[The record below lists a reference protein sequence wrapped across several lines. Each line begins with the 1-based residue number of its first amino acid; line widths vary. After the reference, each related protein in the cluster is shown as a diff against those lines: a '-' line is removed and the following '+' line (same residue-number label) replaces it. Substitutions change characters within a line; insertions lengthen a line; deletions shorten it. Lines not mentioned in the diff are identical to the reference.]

1 MSSESANTQILNEL
15 VKATQV
21 QTTTD
26 ARRSQAAKVAEEVK
40 NLGIIGAFRDGQL
53 IKTITTLLDNK
64 KQAPLRESAY
74 LILSA
79 VSHAVGQAGEPYLIP
94 LVPKVLDGYADKVVS
109 VRDTADE
116 ASKAIMALPS
126 RYAVKLLLPVL
137 FDSIENGRW
146 QSQCGSLQL
155 LAGLSKS
162 SPKVRVEATKTT
174 TACFDVVG
182 NPDLIKS
189 IPYLVGCINRPEEA
203 PECIHQ
209 LASTTFVTTVEEPT
223 LAIMCPLLVR

>member
-1 MSSESANTQILNEL
+1 MSSESSNTQILNEL

-21 QTTTD
+21 QSTTD

-40 NLGIIGAFRDGQL
+40 NLGIVGAFRDGQL

-109 VRDTADE
+109 VRDSADE

-162 SPKVRVEATKTT
+162 SPKVRITT
-174 TACFDVVG
+174 SYV
-182 NPDLIKS
+182 
-189 IPYLVGCINRPEEA
+189 
-203 PECIHQ
+203 
-209 LASTTFVTTVEEPT
+209 
-223 LAIMCPLLVR
+223 LLLMANLDGHKLRMS